1 MKRLMRIALGVA
13 LAVAVL
19 CALEGAAS
27 LLLLAWDLSRNA
39 AQPLAERAHTVHDAE
54 LGWVNARSVVVPD
67 LYGPGRTL
75 TTNARGF
82 RGVREVD
89 DAIAAGKLRVVCS
102 GDSFTLGYGVG
113 DEHTWPAELAQL
125 DARLETV
132 NMGQGGYGLD
142 QAYLWFARDAAA
154 LAHDVHLFA
163 FVANDFERM
172 RSSRFLGY
180 GKPRLYAGKSG
191 LVVGGVPVPA
201 ESMRSPWWTQNSR
214 RFFDLRLLSLARR
227 ATGPHLAEADAMG
240 DVEAHAV
247 SAQLFSELARLDAAK
262 HSRLVLVFLPNKDHT
277 ASGRLTRLTGWMQRA
292 VDGAR
297 ASGTAWI
304 DLSED
309 FEGLTDGERE
319 RLFIPRGEIG
329 LPGAAGHYS
338 AAGNRF
344 VAERLHARLDQ
355 LGLLAPKR

>member
-1 MKRLMRIALGVA
+1 MKLVRRIALGVA
-13 LAVAVL
+13 LSVAVL

-27 LLLLAWDLSRNA
+27 LFLLAWDLARNA
-39 AQPLAERAHTVHDAE
+39 EQPLAERAHTVHDAE
-54 LGWVNARSVVVPD
+54 LGWVNARSIVEPD

-89 DAIAAGKLRVVCS
+89 DAVPAGVLRVICS
-102 GDSFTLGYGVG
+102 GDSFTLGYGVS

-125 DARLETV
+125 DERLETV

-142 QAYLWFARDAAA
+142 QAYLWFVRDAAP

-180 GKPRLYAGKSG
+180 GKPRLYVGQSG
-191 LVVGGVPVPA
+191 PVVSGVPVPA
-201 ESMRSPWWTQNSR
+201 ESLRSPWWTQNSR

-227 ATGPHLAEADAMG
+227 AAGPSEAAADAMD

-247 SAQLFSELARLDAAK
+247 SAQIFSELARLNAAK
-262 HSRLVLVFLPNKDHT
+262 HSNLVLVFLPNKDHT
-277 ASGRLTRLTGWMQRA
+277 APGRLTRLSGWMQRA

-297 ASGTAWI
+297 ADGTTWI
-304 DLSED
+304 DLTED
-309 FEGLTDGERE
+309 FERLTGNERE
-319 RLFIPRGEIG
+319 QLFIPRGEIE

-344 VAERLHARLDQ
+344 VAERLHARLGQ
-355 LGLLAPKR
+355 LGLLAAKR